1 MVVVVVVVLVL
12 ARRALPPLVFV
23 FFVGGPTRDRL
34 VPVLEAGREGGGGGR
49 DEFSGSSSG
58 LEEGLDRARALPFR
72 LARVRGGRLLRDTFA
87 GTSSS
92 SSSSDG
98 GKMGMWTGI
107 STIGRTRA
115 ETGVEVDEVEGP
127 GRA

>member
-1 MVVVVVVVLVL
+1 M
-12 ARRALPPLVFV
+12 
-23 FFVGGPTRDRL
+23 RDRL
-34 VPVLEAGREGGGGGR
+34 VPVLEAGREGGGR

-72 LARVRGGRLLRDTFA
+72 PFRLARVRGGRLLRDTFT
-87 GTSSS
+87 GTSSSSS

-127 GRA
+127 GPA